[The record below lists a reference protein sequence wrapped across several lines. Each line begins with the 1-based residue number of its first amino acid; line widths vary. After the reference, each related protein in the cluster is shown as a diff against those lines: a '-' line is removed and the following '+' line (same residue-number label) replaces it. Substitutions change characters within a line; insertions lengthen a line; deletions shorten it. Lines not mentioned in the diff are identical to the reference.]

1 LYHAAVGEGVLL
13 GLLSP
18 EVDEVERLALN
29 LRAVIVL
36 AIVAGAV
43 SPAFGQYRG
52 GGARRATPS
61 QVPRYAPSTPT
72 VSPYVNLLNRNG
84 SVASNYFGLVRP
96 LERQQAVNQ
105 AQSQTAYTQAQ
116 QLKEVQEQQSAF
128 EQPTVKP
135 TGTAGWFQNM
145 GTTSP
150 YQVNSHYYGQ
160 WQTGKPQ
167 RRNTGR

>member
-1 LYHAAVGEGVLL
+1 MEQ
-13 GLLSP
+13 
-18 EVDEVERLALN
+18 LALN

-36 AIVAGAV
+36 ALLAGAV

-52 GGARRATPS
+52 GGAPRAAPS
-61 QVPRYAPSTPT
+61 QVPRYTPSSPT

-96 LERQQAVNQ
+96 LEHQQAVNA
-105 AQSQTAYTQAQ
+105 AQSQTAYSQAQ
-116 QLKEVQEQQSAF
+116 QIKEVQEQQNAF

-135 TGTAGWFQNM
+135 TGTTAWFQNM

-150 YQVNSHYYGQ
+150 FQVNSHYYGQ

-167 RRNTGR
+167 RRTGR